1 MSQCRF
7 AGASTVEWIGIVPPS
22 CSKIFAR
29 LSLLILGIVLA
40 PALRAQQVALDFD
53 PNHTQ
58 VEFALGGNFHTVRG
72 TFAFKHGSIRLDPA
86 TRKAEGQIVVN
97 AASGDSGSDGRDRRM
112 NREILESDKFP
123 EIVFTPDRFE
133 GQIPASGDFQLNVHG
148 VFRLHGA
155 DHEIVL
161 PVRATRDSQSIT
173 ATIQFAIPYVSW
185 GLKNPSNFFLR
196 VSDQVEITIHTVAHA
211 ASFASTVHQ

>member
-1 MSQCRF
+1 ME
-7 AGASTVEWIGIVPPS
+7 ASR
-22 CSKIFAR
+22 SKIFVR

-40 PALRAQQVALDFD
+40 PSLHAQQLALDFD
-53 PNHTQ
+53 PNHTK
-58 VEFALGGNFHTVRG
+58 VEFALGGNFHTVHG

-97 AASGDSGSDGRDRRM
+97 AAGGNSGSDERDRRM
-112 NREILESDKFP
+112 NREILESEKFP

-133 GQIPASGDFQLNVHG
+133 GQIPASGDFRVNMHG
-148 VFRLHGA
+148 IFHLHGA

-161 PVRATRDSQSIT
+161 PVQAKRGPEGIT
-173 ATIQFAIPYVSW
+173 AAIQFAIPYVSW

-196 VSDQVEITIHTVAHA
+196 VSDQVEITIHTVARV
-211 ASFASTVHQ
+211 ASPASADHLQ